1 MHPDPPEQIND
12 PAPSPYRWVM
22 LGLLWLLYCAF
33 GMVVRSAS
41 PLVTPMLRDLQMTYG
56 QMGVV
61 LGSWQL
67 TYIGVAVWAGVLL
80 DRWGIRRSLFFGT
93 VVIGVSALLR
103 FFPTGFGSLLAAV
116 ALFGVGGPMISIGA
130 PKTIAL
136 WFQGRS
142 RGTAVGIYT
151 TGPWIGGVIALSATH
166 PLVMPLTGHSWRL
179 AFVCYG
185 LLTLGIALLWWFL
198 AREIRPEGSPAS
210 DESLRRVFATLI
222 RVGNVRL
229 ILLAGLA
236 TFAVAHGFTNW
247 LPRILETKAMSPS
260 LAGLSASIPFVAS
273 IPAVLLIPR
282 LTPPARRR
290 PVVVLLSLC
299 AAAAI
304 VLIVATPVPPTI
316 GLLLFG
322 ASGLCLFPM
331 LMLVLMDTPEVGA
344 RHLGTAAG
352 IFFCVAEMGGF
363 LGPFAVGA
371 LVDFS
376 GTFLAGSLCLAGL
389 ALSVAVLILRVREP
403 AVPAAAKPL
412 G

>member
-1 MHPDPPEQIND
+1 MYPKPPEHENG
-12 PAPSPYRWVM
+12 PPPNPYRWVM
-22 LGLLWLLYCAF
+22 LGLLWLLYCVF

-56 QMGVV
+56 QMGIV

-67 TYIGVAVWAGVLL
+67 TYIGVAIWAGVLL

-93 VVIGVSALLR
+93 VVIGISALLR

-151 TGPWIGGVIALSATH
+151 TGPWVGGVIALAATH

-179 AFVCYG
+179 TFVCYG
-185 LLTLGIALLWWFL
+185 LLTLGVALLWWFL
-198 AREIRPEGSPAS
+198 AREARPEARPKS
-210 DESLRRVFATLI
+210 DEPLRRVFANLI

-236 TFAVAHGFTNW
+236 TFAVVHGFTSW

-260 LAGLSASIPFVAS
+260 LAGLNASVPFVAS

-282 LTPPARRR
+282 ITPAGRRR
-290 PVVVLLSLC
+290 PVVALLSLC
-299 AAAAI
+299 AAAAM
-304 VLIVATPVPPTI
+304 VLVVATPVPAVI

-322 ASGLCLFPM
+322 ASGMSLLPV

-344 RHLGTAAG
+344 RHMGTAGG

-363 LGPFAVGA
+363 LGPLVVGA
-371 LVDFS
+371 LVDCTGS
-376 GTFLAGSLCLAGL
+376 FLAGSLCLSSL
-389 ALSVAVLILRVREP
+389 ALGVAVLILCVREP
-403 AVPAAAKPL
+403 AAAAAKPL